1 MEGDFNDPVL
11 LGSNSKSMQMQQD
24 EVELFLYGNLKRALF
39 ITNDGLVVSLK
50 YILWFQDSSS
60 DPYMESSLQAINNS
74 VSGYSPHS

>member
-1 MEGDFNDPVL
+1 
-11 LGSNSKSMQMQQD
+11 MQMQQD

>member
-1 MEGDFNDPVL
+1 LEGDFNDPVL